1 MMTCKETV
9 DVMASGHELTI
20 YRKMILRFHLLM
32 CPPCAK
38 YREHL
43 RILKAAI
50 RKYLSAQP
58 SLSEGERKK
67 LEDGIIARLKEKE
80 EGKGE

>member
-1 MMTCKETV
+1 MMSCKEWAE
-9 DVMASGHELTI
+9 VMASGHELTA
-20 YRKMILRFHLLM
+20 YRKMILRFHLLI

-50 RKYLSAQP
+50 RKFLAGQP
-58 SLSEGERKK
+58 SLSEEERKK
-67 LEDGIIARLKEKE
+67 LEDGIIERLHEQ
-80 EGKGE
+80 G